1 MNPPYFCQL
10 GRARFVVDC
19 ARQRCIGWVSAVG
32 APFLY
37 KWLNCT
43 QTGIVSHVSLIA
55 IVIITHQ
62 EFVVMVSSFGSCLP
76 LSATCFAI
84 VNRSK

>member
-1 MNPPYFCQL
+1 MNPPYLGQL

-19 ARQRCIGWVSAVG
+19 ARERFIGRASAVG

-37 KWLNCT
+37 KWFNCT

-55 IVIITHQ
+55 IVITHQ